1 MLDALLVD
9 SVVRSIQTGSLYALM
24 AIGLTLTF
32 NVVRL
37 PNFAHAELITIGA
50 YAALLVS
57 MGISTNVPVI
67 LLAAFIAAAL
77 AAVLSHRLVFR
88 PLERKGSS
96 IYTLMLASFAVGMI
110 FRYILFL
117 IVDTYSLFDKR
128 IQVPVEI
135 WIRSTPLI
143 LTNLFFWAVPTSIV
157 LVLLLTLLLRGTGLG
172 REMRALAG
180 NFDLA
185 RVMGIRV
192 ERVKMLTWFLAG
204 GLAGVA
210 GALWALQTS
219 VNPTMGWLV
228 ILSVVAATFLGGM
241 TSFVGTIV
249 AAYIVSF
256 SENTLMQLLN
266 YFLGVDFGFKPAIP
280 FIIILAVLLFRP
292 DGIAALFQS
301 IRKR

>member
-1 MLDALLVD
+1 MLDALLID

-24 AIGLTLTF
+24 AVGLTLTF

-37 PNFAHAELITIGA
+37 PNFAHAEMITIGA
-50 YAALLVS
+50 YAALFVS
-57 MGISTNVPVI
+57 MGVSTSIPVI
-67 LLAAFIAAAL
+67 LLAAFLAAAL
-77 AAVLSHRLVFR
+77 AAALSHRLVFR

-128 IQVPVEI
+128 IQIPVEI
-135 WIRSTPLI
+135 WVRSTPLI

-157 LVLLLTLLLRGTGLG
+157 LVLLLTLLLRGTRLG

-185 RVMGIRV
+185 RVMGIHV
-192 ERVKMLTWFLAG
+192 ERVKLVTWFLAG

-228 ILSVVAATFLGGM
+228 ILSVFAATFLGGM
-241 TSFVGTIV
+241 TSFVGTIA

-266 YFLGVDFGFKPAIP
+266 YFLGVDFSFKPAIP
-280 FIIILAVLLFRP
+280 FILILVVLIFRP
-292 DGIAALFQS
+292 DGIAVIFGS
-301 IRKR
+301 RRKL